1 MNILDEVK
9 VLRASILGAQRQ
21 LEIAT
26 LRLMQ
31 IEDSLEGAIRAI
43 NKRTGGNN
51 VSDSQQGHAGDLEL
65 LAMERAQAGQEGL
78 EGDRADASSAG
89 CWTLQQVA
97 GFVSRVEAHSQSG
110 QQNPFIPRVS
120 YPAVDG

>member
-1 MNILDEVK
+1 MNIFDEVK
-9 VLRASILGAQRQ
+9 ILRASILGAQRQ
-21 LEIAT
+21 LEVAT

-51 VSDSQQGHAGDLEL
+51 VSNSQQGHAGNPDL
-65 LAMERAQAGQEGL
+65 LAMERTQAGQEGL
-78 EGDRADASSAG
+78 EGDRADTSSAG
-89 CWTLQQVA
+89 CGAVQQVA
-97 GFVSRVEAHSQSG
+97 DFFHRLEAHSQSG